1 MTFIC
6 HERLVVGMPHITA
19 HARIVHPPV
28 VPPERWNL
36 LLMLRTPITP
46 TISAQKENSFHI
58 LAQKGKREEFMNLP
72 NNSYVSYHLHNF
84 AGLKATCDWTNK
96 PGTRIAQIL
105 PHKLL
110 APYNQLTLNSIL
122 DWFNLGSKEWTLRMQ
137 ILRSSYEYPTA
148 WWSDPCRLI

>member
-6 HERLVVGMPHITA
+6 HERLVIGMSHITA

-28 VPPERWNL
+28 VPPEHWNL

-46 TISAQKENSFHI
+46 TISAQKENNFHI

-84 AGLKATCDWTNK
+84 AGLKATCD
-96 PGTRIAQIL
+96 
-105 PHKLL
+105 
-110 APYNQLTLNSIL
+110 
-122 DWFNLGSKEWTLRMQ
+122 
-137 ILRSSYEYPTA
+137 
-148 WWSDPCRLI
+148 

>member
-72 NNSYVSYHLHNF
+72 NNSYVSYYLHNF
-84 AGLKATCDWTNK
+84 AGLKATCD
-96 PGTRIAQIL
+96 
-105 PHKLL
+105 
-110 APYNQLTLNSIL
+110 
-122 DWFNLGSKEWTLRMQ
+122 
-137 ILRSSYEYPTA
+137 
-148 WWSDPCRLI
+148 